1 MGPGGLARLHG
12 LFAAYKPPGLKWKH
26 LRDTV
31 ELQLLKGLNA
41 GKPPAPEQRV
51 RFLLGPV
58 EGSEEKELT
67 LTAASVPTLTD
78 HPLDSMVRN
87 PRVQPAPALGS
98 VRLHPWNEVTTWPR
112 PILGAASFIE
122 ERDPVC
128 FFPVCGPTFTSL
140 KVGVGHRLDAQASG
154 VLVLGVGR
162 GRRLLTDMYNAHLTK
177 DYTVRGLLGKATD
190 DFCEDGRLVEK
201 TTYDHVTREKL
212 DRILAL
218 IQGSHQKA
226 LVMYSSLDLQTQE
239 AYEMAVRGLIRPT
252 DKSPML
258 ITGIRCLHFAP
269 PEFLLGPFLP
279 PAWRAKHQG
288 ETRLQQRDSLLTRQ
302 LCEEARTD
310 DSHTYALNLALT
322 LNSGQQQQQRQQKRQ
337 QQHASSSSACPWV
350 LSPCQQRQQQ
360 LPMPAACLTAHG
372 SCPHAILFS
381 K

>member
-1 MGPGGLARLHG
+1 MGSAGLARLHG

-67 LTAASVPTLTD
+67 LTATTVPSLIN
-78 HPLDSMVRN
+78 HPLVRG
-87 PRVQPAPALGS
+87 PA
-98 VRLHPWNEVTTWPR
+98 
-112 PILGAASFIE
+112 
-122 ERDPVC
+122 
-128 FFPVCGPTFTSL
+128 FTSL

-154 VLVLGVGR
+154 VLVLGVGH

-201 TTYDHVTREKL
+201 TTFDHVTREKL

-226 LVMYSSLDLQTQE
+226 LVMYSNLDLQTQE
-239 AYEMAVRGLIRPT
+239 AYEMAVSGVIRPMN
-252 DKSPML
+252 KSPML
-258 ITGIRCLHFAP
+258 ITGIRCLQFAP
-269 PEFLLGPFLP
+269 PEFLLEVQCMHETQKQLRRLVHEIGLELKSSAVCTQVRRTRDGFFTLDDALLRTQWDLHSIQDAIQAAAPRVAAELEKSLRPGLATQPLPGPGRSWDSERP
-279 PAWRAKHQG
+279 SPALG
-288 ETRLQQRDSLLTRQ
+288 P
-302 LCEEARTD
+302 
-310 DSHTYALNLALT
+310 DSHV
-322 LNSGQQQQQRQQKRQ
+322 G
-337 QQHASSSSACPWV
+337 H
-350 LSPCQQRQQQ
+350 
-360 LPMPAACLTAHG
+360 
-372 SCPHAILFS
+372 
-381 K
+381 